1 MEPLTPPET
10 SGLESLSRDDRIGYR
25 FYEEPI
31 KNLLAA
37 IDQGTCPWH
46 NPCLTLPIAN
56 ASSGYSYRGVNRFHL
71 ALATMAHG
79 YRSPYW
85 LSLKQANDLGGRVK
99 KGSRSTIVVFRKLFD
114 RNRNAVD
121 SEGGAAS
128 DPSADIQ
135 RPESFATENAPE
147 RWRTFTMLF
156 YHRVFNYDQTEEADI
171 GRDPYPSVQRTVAPE
186 EAAEEARAIL
196 AGFKDG
202 PEIHHTQSIVESQG
216 GSYSERM
223 DRIYLRPAQ
232 DYPSAG
238 EYWSVVFH
246 ALIHACG
253 AAKRLDFDRG
263 GPSPKF
269 GSREYALEEL
279 TCEIGSNLLL
289 VRAGLEN
296 ERLRSNAAAY
306 LRSWKA
312 KIEADPKLLIW
323 AADRASRAV
332 NLVLGLTLESNR
344 RPEAAAESRPR
355 PENGT
360 SMPLPTASAMQ
371 EEFTKHTGP
380 GIPAPA
386 FEPTPG

>member
-1 MEPLTPPET
+1 MEPLTPPKT
-10 SGLESLSRDDRIGYR
+10 SGLESLSQDDRIGYR

-85 LSLKQANDLGGRVK
+85 LSLKQANDFGGRVK
-99 KGSRSTIVVFRKLFD
+99 RGSRSTIVVFRKLLD
-114 RNRNAVD
+114 RNREAVE
-121 SEGGAAS
+121 SGSGAANDAS
-128 DPSADIQ
+128 HDDH
-135 RPESFATENAPE
+135 RPGTAAAENASE
-147 RWRTFTMLF
+147 RRRSFSMLF

-171 GRDPYPSVQRTVAPE
+171 GRNPYPSVQRVVAAD
-186 EAAEEARAIL
+186 EAQAAAHAIL
-196 AGFKDG
+196 AGFTG
-202 PEIHHTQSIVESQG
+202 RPEIHHTQSIVESQG
-216 GSYSERM
+216 GSYSEKM
-223 DRIYLRPAQ
+223 DRIYLRPPQ

-238 EYWSVVFH
+238 EYWSVAFH
-246 ALIHACG
+246 ELIHACG

-263 GPSPKF
+263 GPAPKF

-296 ERLRSNAAAY
+296 EKLRSNAAAY

-323 AADRASRAV
+323 AADRAGRAV
-332 NLVLGLTLESNR
+332 NLILGLT
-344 RPEAAAESRPR
+344 PEKTRQPEVAADTCPQA
-355 PENGT
+355 ENGAA
-360 SMPLPTASAMQ
+360 MPLPAASAME
-371 EEFTKHTGP
+371 EEFARRAVP
-380 GIPAPA
+380 SLPSSS

>member
-99 KGSRSTIVVFRKLFD
+99 RGSRSTIVVFRKLLD
-114 RNRNAVD
+114 RNPNTVD
-121 SEGGAAS
+121 SEVGAAS
-128 DPSADIQ
+128 DASAEDK
-135 RPESFATENAPE
+135 RHENSTDENSPE
-147 RWRTFTMLF
+147 RRRMFSMLF

-171 GRDPYPSVQRTVAPE
+171 RRDPYPSVRRAIAPD
-186 EAAEEARAIL
+186 EAEEEARAIL
-196 AGFKDG
+196 AGFEDG
-202 PEIHHTQSIVESQG
+202 PEIHHAQSIVESQG
-216 GSYSERM
+216 GSYSEKM

-246 ALIHACG
+246 ELIHACG

-269 GSREYALEEL
+269 GTREYALEEL

-296 ERLRSNAAAY
+296 EKLRSNAAAY

-312 KIEADPKLLIW
+312 KIETDPKLLIW
-323 AADRASRAV
+323 AADRAGRAV
-332 NLVLGLTLESNR
+332 NLVLGVTPESNC
-344 RPEAAAESRPR
+344 RPEAAAEFHPR
-355 PENGT
+355 PGNGIP
-360 SMPLPTASAMQ
+360 MPLPAASAM
-371 EEFTKHTGP
+371 EAEFTKHTGP
-380 GIPAPA
+380 GIPTPA